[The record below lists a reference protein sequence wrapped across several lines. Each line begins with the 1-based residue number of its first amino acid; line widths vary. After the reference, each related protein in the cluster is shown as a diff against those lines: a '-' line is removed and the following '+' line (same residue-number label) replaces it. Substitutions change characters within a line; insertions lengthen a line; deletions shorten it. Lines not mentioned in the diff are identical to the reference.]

1 MFRFILWIG
10 LGYLFFRLLRSG
22 RPAAPTGA
30 TARNQSSS
38 AKGEKMVKCLR
49 CGLYVPEH
57 EALAGG
63 WRNPGGYFCSRECQ
77 QKKSA

>member
-1 MFRFILWIG
+1 MFRLILWIG
-10 LGYLFFRLLRSG
+10 LGYLLFRLLRG
-22 RPAAPTGA
+22 RPAV
-30 TARNQSSS
+30 SSPAGRS
-38 AKGEKMVKCLR
+38 RKPAASGEKMVKCLR

-77 QKKSA
+77 QKKSV

>member
-10 LGYLFFRLLRSG
+10 LGYLFFRLFRG
-22 RPAAPTGA
+22 RPATPEAPVNRRESG
-30 TARNQSSS
+30 S
-38 AKGEKMVKCLR
+38 GEKMVKCLR

-63 WRNPGGYFCSRECQ
+63 RRNPGGYFCSRECQ
-77 QKKSA
+77 QKKPD